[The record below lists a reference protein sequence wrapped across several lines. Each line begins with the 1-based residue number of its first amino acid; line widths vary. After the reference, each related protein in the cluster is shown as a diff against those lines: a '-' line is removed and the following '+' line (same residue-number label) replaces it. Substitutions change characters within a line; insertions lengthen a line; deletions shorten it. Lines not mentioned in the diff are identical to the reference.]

1 VCVHGIEIT
10 INFDAPPLRG
20 YSGFKSPGMQVFKQ
34 IRIKDIADRCHV
46 SPGTVDR
53 VLHNRGEVSAET
65 RVKVLKVVD
74 ELNYSPN
81 LIASTLASKKA
92 HLFAALLPTPLSRE
106 SYWAGPAA
114 GVRMRAS
121 ELQHYGLHLEIIQ
134 FDQFSPADFT
144 EKTKL
149 ILSLNPDGVVF
160 APFFIRESHHF
171 TGQLREK
178 RIPFVFI
185 DSDIKGQGQLAYV
198 GQNSFRCGYLSG
210 KLMSM
215 MTPGGGLLQVIHFG
229 KEMDNQNHLIQREKG
244 FYNWFK
250 KHEPGRKIKTLEI
263 AATGCAD
270 DICDIISGLT
280 DQKPLGI
287 FVTNSKVYLAAGAI
301 EKSHF
306 PNIRLIGHDLLKE
319 NIRYLR
325 KGIVDCLICQ
335 RPEEQGYSSVD
346 KLFRS
351 IIQKAAVKQHY
362 YTPIDIVV
370 KENLAYYQELKF

>member
-1 VCVHGIEIT
+1 
-10 INFDAPPLRG
+10 
-20 YSGFKSPGMQVFKQ
+20 MQAFRQ
-34 IRIKDIADRCHV
+34 TRIKDIADRCNV

-65 RVKVLKVVD
+65 RVKILKVVD

-81 LIASTLASKKA
+81 LMASTLASKKV
-92 HLFAALLPTPLSRE
+92 HVFAALLPTPLSRE
-106 SYWAGPAA
+106 SYWAGPVA
-114 GVRMRAS
+114 GVRLRAS
-121 ELQHYGLHLEIIQ
+121 ELQYYGLHLEVFQ

-149 ILSLNPDGVVF
+149 ILSLNPEGVVF

-171 TGQLREK
+171 TGQLRDR

-185 DSDIKGQGQLAYV
+185 DSDIIGQGQLAYV

-250 KHEPGRKIKTLEI
+250 KHEPERIIRTLEI
-263 AATGCAD
+263 SATGCPD
-270 DICDIISGLT
+270 DLYGIIPDLT
-280 DQKPLGI
+280 DQKPSGI
-287 FVTNSKVYLAAGAI
+287 FVTNSKVYLAAEAI
-301 EKSHF
+301 EKKGVS
-306 PNIRLIGHDLLKE
+306 NLRLIGHDLLKE
-319 NIRYLR
+319 NVRYLR

-346 KLFRS
+346 KLYRA
-351 IIQKAAVKQHY
+351 IVQRVAVKQHY

-370 KENLAYYQELKF
+370 KENLAYYQELK